1 MKTFNFYRLK
11 LVKEKEVHYET
22 LDSAQG
28 AADFARQ
35 LIGDEP
41 EENFLVVGLN
51 TKGHAICGFTVSIG
65 DVCSSIVHPREVFKR
80 LVLANASACICF
92 HNHPSGSLY
101 FSKEDCITHDRLKE
115 AGLLLGIQLLD
126 HILVT
131 DSGFASARRE
141 GLL

>member
-11 LVKEKEVHYET
+11 LVKDKEVHYET
-22 LDSAQG
+22 LESAQG
-28 AADFARQ
+28 AADFARE
-35 LIGDEP
+35 LIGDAP
-41 EENFLVVGLN
+41 EENFLVVGVN

-65 DVCSSIVHPREVFKR
+65 DVNSSIVHPREVYKR
-80 LVLANASACICF
+80 LMLANASAFLCF
-92 HNHPSGSLY
+92 HNHPSGSIE
-101 FSKEDCITHDRLKE
+101 FSKEDCVMHERLKE